1 MSLAYFTGIVI
12 VVQVLASSERE
23 PVSRETPGSASGRS
37 QLLAQRQAPRGY
49 VLVTVVDQHSSS
61 ALLSSERTADRHIC
75 GDDTEHMHGLDISSF
90 NAPLRPFRLQES
102 TSAFVLLILRSHLRR
117 ILEENVS

>member
-1 MSLAYFTGIVI
+1 MCLAYFTGIVI
-12 VVQVLASSERE
+12 MVQVLASSERE

-61 ALLSSERTADRHIC
+61 ALLSSERTANGHIC

-90 NAPLRPFRLQES
+90 KAPLRQFRLKES
-102 TSAFVLLILRSHLRR
+102 TSAFVLLILRSHLRSR
-117 ILEENVS
+117 CAVF